1 MTQGKGTQSMPQDEE
16 KKKAR
21 KVEQLYNKALLSIE
35 SGQHDYAIT
44 FLRSA
49 LSIDPEFAKAHEAIK
64 LAKTRKL
71 QQARLISQKTRSIL
85 FMIQAFFYEHRGK
98 YEKALDKYESLF
110 ALMPPPLVM
119 LYHLGDVY
127 LANGILE
134 SAATA
139 YRAVLQADPNN
150 IHSLR
155 KLGGI
160 YLDQGKTAE
169 AKPIYDRLSSVAAD
183 NMAVMKEVNDAYAII
198 TIEKG
203 RWEEAVSFRQKV
215 AGDTTAENRE
225 APEEKEEAIAAG
237 DLSERIGILKRT
249 LEKDADNTDLRK
261 ELAELLLEKK
271 HTDGAISEYR
281 KIVDINPEDITSRE
295 MLASLYR
302 KAGNIQKAAKEYG
315 ELNKLFPDRLD
326 ILGTLAELLCEQD
339 APEKATEVYQKIIE
353 LSADDPDAHEALG
366 KLYEQTRHFEDA
378 ILEYEKVLSLAPERK
393 KVEESL
399 GNLYLRDGKNAKAI
413 EKFERVTEEDKTN
426 TGLRKILGDLYLRES
441 LYDKA
446 RAAYEEILS
455 ISPDDTS
462 AKARLQEIEA
472 AELDKKADEIDSQ
485 VKKYEKAGS
494 AESDNR
500 EVRNRLEEAKL
511 ARLDLQIQALENRSK
526 ASPDN
531 PEFHYQLGV
540 ACRKRGYSDRALKE
554 LQLAVNDEAR
564 SIESQHLIGLC
575 FEDKNILDIAAR
587 QLEKAAGKSD
597 EMNDTRKAILYDL
610 GRIYE
615 KMNREQDALG
625 KYKEIYEVDIG
636 YRDVSAKIEKAYK
649 DQTPDLRP

>member
-1 MTQGKGTQSMPQDEE
+1 
-16 KKKAR
+16 
-21 KVEQLYNKALLSIE
+21 
-35 SGQHDYAIT
+35 
-44 FLRSA
+44 
-49 LSIDPEFAKAHEAIK
+49 
-64 LAKTRKL
+64 
-71 QQARLISQKTRSIL
+71 
-85 FMIQAFFYEHRGK
+85 MIQAFFYEHRGK

-110 ALMPPPLVM
+110 ALIPPPLVM

-127 LANGILE
+127 LANGMLE

-139 YRAVLQADPNN
+139 YRAVLQADLNN

-155 KLGGI
+155 KLGRI
-160 YLDQGKTAE
+160 YLDQGKVAE

-183 NMAVMKEVNDAYAII
+183 NRTVMKEVSDAYATI

-215 AGDTTAENRE
+215 AGDTAGEDGE
-225 APEEKEEAIAAG
+225 APERKGEPIEPIPAG
-237 DLSERIGILKRT
+237 DSSERIGILKRT
-249 LEKDADNTDLRK
+249 LEKDAHNTDLRK

-281 KIVDINPEDITSRE
+281 KIVDINPEDIASRE
-295 MLASLYR
+295 TLASLYR
-302 KAGNIQKAAKEYG
+302 EAGDIQKAVREY
-315 ELNKLFPDRLD
+315 ERLNKLFPDRLD

-339 APEKATEVYQKIIE
+339 APEEAIEVYQRIIG

-378 ILEYEKVLSLAPERK
+378 ILEYEKVLSLDPERK

-413 EKFERVTEEDKTN
+413 EKFERVIGKDKTN
-426 TGLRKILGDLYLRES
+426 TGLRKILGDLYLREN

-446 RAAYEEILS
+446 RTTCEEILQ
-455 ISPDDTS
+455 ISPDDVP

-472 AELDKKADEIDSQ
+472 AELDGKVDEIDKQ
-485 VKKYEKAGS
+485 VKEYEKAGA
-494 AESDNR
+494 AEPDNCD
-500 EVRNRLEEAKL
+500 VRNKLEKAKL
-511 ARLDLQIQALENRSK
+511 ARLDLHIQALENRSK

-564 SIESQHLIGLC
+564 SIESLHLIGLC

-649 DQTPDLRP
+649 NQTSDPRP